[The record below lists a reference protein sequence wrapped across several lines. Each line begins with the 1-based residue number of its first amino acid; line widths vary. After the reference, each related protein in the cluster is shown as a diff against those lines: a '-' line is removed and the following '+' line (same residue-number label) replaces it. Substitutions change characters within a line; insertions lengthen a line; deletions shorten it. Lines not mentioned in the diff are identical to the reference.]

1 MDGIT
6 SVNIPIIYSITIFIK
21 INTGFT
27 LFGNSLV
34 NKNDIEEPD

>member
-1 MDGIT
+1 MDGRFVI
-6 SVNIPIIYSITIFIK
+6 IRIIYSITIFIK

-27 LFGNSLV
+27 FFENTHV